1 MDKLLVHFGYHYLLS
16 FPYKRTFE
24 IVEAKLA
31 IILLNVFGLPLYAI
45 GILLNIGTWK
55 ADILFGIGVLWGLSR
70 MIFTIIKEYQD
81 IKKRGRDL
89 KKD

>member
-1 MDKLLVHFGYHYLLS
+1 M
-16 FPYKRTFE
+16 
-24 IVEAKLA
+24 EAKLA
-31 IILLNVFGLPLYAI
+31 IVLLNVFGLPIYAI

-55 ADILFGIGVLWGLSR
+55 ADILFGIGVLWGVSR

-81 IKKRGRDL
+81 IKKRGRDM